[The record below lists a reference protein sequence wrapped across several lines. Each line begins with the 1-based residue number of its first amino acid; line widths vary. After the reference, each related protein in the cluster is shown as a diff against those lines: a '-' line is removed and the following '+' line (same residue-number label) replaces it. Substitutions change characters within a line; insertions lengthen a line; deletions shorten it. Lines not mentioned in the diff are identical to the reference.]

1 MMKEALNAYMELDW
15 EKYRGFYYD
24 SAGIYQNQSWI
35 NDQPGISPDEMI
47 ASNKEFY
54 SGIVETR
61 MDDQIW
67 EMVITGNG
75 FYWVHFWGIWSGKF
89 EASGNRIE
97 VPIHASFNI
106 MQGKI
111 ATEVSFFDNLKI
123 YLEQQAIAIATAA
136 ESPEESSEADP
147 EE

>member
-1 MMKEALNAYMELDW
+1 MKRLSMSLWLSAILLFSCETKQQYFSESPEIDMMKEALNAYMELDW

-89 EASGNRIE
+89 EASGNRI
-97 VPIHASFNI
+97 
-106 MQGKI
+106 G
-111 ATEVSFFDNLKI
+111 
-123 YLEQQAIAIATAA
+123 
-136 ESPEESSEADP
+136 
-147 EE
+147 